1 LIKKILGL
9 AMGTRFLE
17 SLDRL
22 VYLDECDAETA
33 SSEKETNM
41 SNKGISLITGAST
54 GIGAVYADRLAKRG
68 YDLILVAR
76 SKDKLDDVAQQIQSS
91 TGRNVE
97 TLQADLS
104 IPADVKRIADRLA
117 TDTSITAFVNNAG
130 IASASKLLDSDP
142 DYLDQ
147 IVQINVTAFTR
158 LAVAAASSF
167 AKRSKG
173 LIINIGSVVALAP
186 ELLNGVYSGSKA
198 FVQNFSTSLKN
209 ELADKGVT
217 VQVVLPGATATP
229 LWEKSG
235 VPINSLPAEWVMT
248 TEDMVDASL
257 AGLDQGEFVTI
268 PALPNAADFG
278 AYETARLALSPNLSR
293 KDPAAR
299 YGVGAR
305 N

>member
-1 LIKKILGL
+1 
-9 AMGTRFLE
+9 
-17 SLDRL
+17 
-22 VYLDECDAETA
+22 
-33 SSEKETNM
+33 M

-76 SKDKLDDVAQQIQSS
+76 SKDKLDEVAKQIQSS
-91 TGRNVE
+91 TGRQVE

-104 IPADVKRIADRLA
+104 VPADVKRIADRLA
-117 TDTSITAFVNNAG
+117 SDSAITAFVNNAG

-167 AKRSKG
+167 TKRSKG
-173 LIINIGSVVALAP
+173 LIINIGSIVALAP
-186 ELLNGVYSGSKA
+186 EMLNGVYSGSKA
-198 FVQNFSTSLKN
+198 FVQNFSTALKN
-209 ELADKGVT
+209 ELTDKGVT

-229 LWEKSG
+229 MWEKSG
-235 VPINSLPAEWVMT
+235 VPVHSLPPEWVMS
-248 TEDMVDASL
+248 TEDMVDAAL

-268 PALPNAADFG
+268 PALPDAADFG
-278 AYETARLALSPNLSR
+278 AYETARLALSPNLSH
-293 KDPAAR
+293 KNPAPR
-299 YGVGAR
+299 YGVGVR

>member
-1 LIKKILGL
+1 
-9 AMGTRFLE
+9 
-17 SLDRL
+17 
-22 VYLDECDAETA
+22 
-33 SSEKETNM
+33 M
-41 SNKGISLITGAST
+41 SNNKGTALITGAST

-76 SKDKLDDVAQQIQSS
+76 SKDKLDEVGKQIQSS
-91 TGRNVE
+91 TGRKTE
-97 TLQADLS
+97 TLQADLTVA
-104 IPADVKRIADRLA
+104 ADVRRIADRLLSDNA
-117 TDTSITAFVNNAG
+117 ITAFVNNAG
-130 IASASKLLDSDP
+130 IASAGKLLDSDA

-158 LAVAAASSF
+158 LAVAAATSF
-167 AKRSKG
+167 AKRSSG
-173 LIINIGSVVALAP
+173 LIINIGSIVALAP

-198 FVQNFSTSLKN
+198 YVQNLSTSLKN

-235 VPINSLPAEWVMT
+235 VNVHTDFPPEWVMT

-268 PALPNAADFG
+268 PALPNAADFE
-278 AYETARLALSPNLSR
+278 AYEKARLGLAPNLSR
-293 KDPAAR
+293 KDPAPR
-299 YGVGAR
+299 YGVGATK
-305 N
+305 

>member
-1 LIKKILGL
+1 
-9 AMGTRFLE
+9 
-17 SLDRL
+17 
-22 VYLDECDAETA
+22 
-33 SSEKETNM
+33 M
-41 SNKGISLITGAST
+41 SNKGFALITGAST

-76 SKDKLDDVAQQIQSS
+76 SKDKLDEVAKQIQSS
-91 TGRNVE
+91 TGRKTEVV
-97 TLQADLS
+97 QADLS
-104 IPADVKRIADRLA
+104 IHADVKRVAERLA

-130 IASASKLLDSDP
+130 IASASKLLDSDL

-147 IVQINVTAFTR
+147 IIQINVTAFTR

-167 AKRSKG
+167 VKRSNG
-173 LIINIGSVVALAP
+173 LIINIGSVVAVAP

-209 ELADKGVT
+209 ELAGKGVT

-235 VPINSLPAEWVMT
+235 VNVHTDFPAEWVMT

-257 AGLDQGEFVTI
+257 AGLDQGEFATI
-268 PALPNAADFG
+268 PALPDARLFE
-278 AYETARLALSPNLSR
+278 AYEKARLALAPYLSLKSPA
-293 KDPAAR
+293 PR
-299 YGVGAR
+299 YGVGEQK
-305 N
+305 